1 VPHHRHGH
9 SKREAVWLYT
19 WRRTVERF
27 IYNDIRMEFHIAYQ
41 LSKRGAGFNVS
52 ARLDSCND
60 ESEALL
66 N

>member
-1 VPHHRHGH
+1 
-9 SKREAVWLYT
+9 
-19 WRRTVERF
+19 
-27 IYNDIRMEFHIAYQ
+27 MEFHIAYQ